1 VGEAISGVRNSGT
14 VKFSASTA
22 LPYEHL
28 ERATSGLRAEL
39 RQRLLHADVHEM
51 PVWET
56 FTVTGPHPFTDLR
69 RRVWFENRASVGSR
83 NALSGR

>member
-1 VGEAISGVRNSGT
+1 VGNSGT

-56 FTVTGPHPFTDLR
+56 FAVTGPHPFTDLR
-69 RRVWFENRASVGSR
+69 GRVWFEYRASVESR
-83 NALSGR
+83 NAVSGP